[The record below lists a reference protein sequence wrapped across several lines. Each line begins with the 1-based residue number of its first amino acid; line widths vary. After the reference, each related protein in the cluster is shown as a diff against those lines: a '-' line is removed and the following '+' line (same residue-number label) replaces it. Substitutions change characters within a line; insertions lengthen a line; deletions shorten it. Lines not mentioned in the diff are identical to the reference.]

1 MPAVEG
7 LGQQRVDPLANG
19 AAVAL
24 ARQEHER
31 GDEAV
36 ELVEAKEDAHFRPFA
51 EIEDAERGRQQ
62 LVLRNLEQ
70 LVAGE
75 GVQHMR
81 QRLAVVTGQR
91 QPRSLEHLGN
101 LAAQERDLGR
111 QLRRRRS
118 K

>member
-1 MPAVEG
+1 MRASHSSSSIGIAADCAAVEG
-7 LGQQRVDPLANG
+7 LGQHRVDPLADR

-36 ELVEAKEDAHFRPFA
+36 ELVEAQEDAHLRPFA

-62 LVLRNLEQ
+62 LVLGNLEQ
-70 LVAGE
+70 LVARE

-81 QRLAVVTGQR
+81 QRLAVVTGR
-91 QPRSLEHLGN
+91 
-101 LAAQERDLGR
+101 AAAPIA
-111 QLRRRRS
+111 
-118 K
+118 